1 MRSFTFDWTLSHA
14 KERNLPGCEKIPA
27 TVPGAIGLDYARAM
41 NYPPYY
47 YEKNFES
54 FTWMEDE
61 YFFYEAELDF
71 ALSEGE
77 SAFLC
82 LDGVDYEYDVAI
94 DDEKI
99 YYAEGMF
106 APAHLDVS
114 RFEGNKHRLTV
125 TVYPIPKSKTA
136 RRPYTREEA
145 RESCKPSAAYT
156 MDWHPRL
163 YKKIHNVR
171 RKLSRLWRT

>member
-82 LDGVDYEYDVAI
+82 LDGVDYEYDV
-94 DDEKI
+94 DVDGEKYI
-99 YYAEGMF
+99 TQRVCLPRRTSTLAVLKEIST
-106 APAHLDVS
+106 DS
-114 RFEGNKHRLTV
+114 R
-125 TVYPIPKSKTA
+125 
-136 RRPYTREEA
+136 
-145 RESCKPSAAYT
+145 
-156 MDWHPRL
+156 
-163 YKKIHNVR
+163 
-171 RKLSRLWRT
+171 